1 MAQVSTAAVSA
12 QVALRVMRADGV
24 PTGPDGAEE
33 MPLAEPQVQAHIGAV
48 SEGRRNQL
56 PFGEGDRVSTPRSLE
71 EANWQYTATLQDA

>member
-33 MPLAEPQVQAHIGAV
+33 MPLAEPQVHAHIGAV
-48 SEGRRNQL
+48 SG
-56 PFGEGDRVSTPRSLE
+56 
-71 EANWQYTATLQDA
+71 

>member
-33 MPLAEPQVQAHIGAV
+33 MPLAEPQVDAHIGAV
-48 SEGRRNQL
+48 SG
-56 PFGEGDRVSTPRSLE
+56 
-71 EANWQYTATLQDA
+71 